1 MGGRVSG
8 VSIRSLHGGIAGI
21 KLGAADFGEG
31 SRAGWTLVV
40 ARRGPYQR
48 ARASGSAGNE
58 RERNRS
64 RGGNR
69 QTGRRSFPL
78 AHSVPARSRS
88 LTLFLNK
95 RSTTSRTYC
104 SSLKPRVAVSGNDT
118 RDRKCSANEAKSC
131 TRAAAS

>member
-21 KLGAADFGEG
+21 KLGAANFGEG
-31 SRAGWTLVV
+31 NHAGWTLVV

-48 ARASGSAGNE
+48 ARTSGSAGNE
-58 RERNRS
+58 RERNRR

-78 AHSVPARSRS
+78 AHGGPARARS
-88 LTLFLNK
+88 LTLCLNN
-95 RSTTSRTYC
+95 RSNPSRTYC
-104 SSLKPRVAVSGNDT
+104 SSLKPRVAVSGN
-118 RDRKCSANEAKSC
+118 
-131 TRAAAS
+131 